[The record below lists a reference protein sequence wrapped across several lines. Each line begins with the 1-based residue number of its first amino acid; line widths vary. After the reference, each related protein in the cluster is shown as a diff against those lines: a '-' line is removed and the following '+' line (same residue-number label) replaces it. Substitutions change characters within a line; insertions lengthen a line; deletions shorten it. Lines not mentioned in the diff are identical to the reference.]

1 MNSQQDN
8 FKESIDPISVLVY
21 IGLSEMVRSILVHD
35 IEKRLGRKLT
45 DCEWQ
50 YFLQE
55 SNRKSDMESRQ
66 RIISQWRQQLADR
79 QTIHD
84 FVWSREGSLSSR

>member
-1 MNSQQDN
+1 MNSQQDSY
-8 FKESIDPISVLVY
+8 KEALDLISVLVF
-21 IGLSEMVRSILVHD
+21 IGLSEMVRIMLAHD
-35 IEKRLGRKLT
+35 IEERLGRKLS

-55 SNRKSDMESRQ
+55 SNRKAELESRQ

-79 QTIHD
+79 QVIHD
-84 FVWSREGSLSSR
+84 FVWGER

>member
-8 FKESIDPISVLVY
+8 FEKPIDWIPALVC
-21 IGLSEMVRSILVHD
+21 IGLSEMVRTILVYD
-35 IEKRLGRKLT
+35 IEKQLGRKLT
-45 DCEWQ
+45 DWEWQ

-55 SNRKSDMESRQ
+55 SNRKSDIESRQ

-79 QTIHD
+79 QVIHD
-84 FVWSREGSLSSR
+84 FVWGEGKEAPM